1 MSPDAGAPYINNAI
15 VNMEEPTTLNLSLWQ
30 RFDNMFIKPTQFM
43 YQLRHFIK
51 KKNVLYK
58 SLGIADPVYAPE
70 MRWKDSLKICNTAF
84 GFDMARPLGPLVEF
98 VGPIVTSF
106 APSLTSELDQ
116 YFKTHKKVAYIAFGQ
131 HAIPFT
137 HDVELLMTGLLEAYE
152 TQELDGIIWAT
163 RGLEDIFPDQ
173 LTTQSNT
180 TYNVQSFFENN
191 NKKDIKFINWAPQ
204 IAILNHPSTSLF
216 ITHGG
221 SGSLYESLN
230 AGVRVVVL
238 PFFGDQP
245 GSAQIAQ
252 RNGVGLKLDYKVS
265 QQKATEIIKTVARDD
280 GNYFQTN
287 ANRFKAIVQL
297 NSKFGIIRAANLIE
311 EVLFTHQNGQL
322 LHRRDVKRDM
332 SFVKANNLDLYAI
345 IATVVLASLFML
357 VQLVRKTFKSYRLNQ
372 KLKTN

>member
-1 MSPDAGAPYINNAI
+1 
-15 VNMEEPTTLNLSLWQ
+15 MEEPTTLNLSLWQ